1 MNTDIEYMA
10 THKVEDIK
18 EYLNINL
25 NGLTEEEVDESR
37 DKYGSNKV
45 KKEKKK
51 SIVERLA
58 EAFINPFTV
67 VLICLAVVSTVTD
80 IIFPILHMFGNTK
93 KDFNP
98 VTVIIILTMVFV
110 SGVLRFIQESRSGDA
125 AAKLLAMITTT
136 CTVTRQNKSHIEI
149 PLDEVVVGDIVY
161 LSAGDMIPA
170 DVRIIEAKDLFV
182 SQSSLSG

>member
-1 MNTDIEYMA
+1 MNTNIEYMA

-25 NGLTEEEVDESR
+25 SGLTEDEVDESR

-51 SIVERLA
+51 SIPERLA

-125 AAKLLAMITTT
+125 AAKL
-136 CTVTRQNKSHIEI
+136 
-149 PLDEVVVGDIVY
+149 
-161 LSAGDMIPA
+161 
-170 DVRIIEAKDLFV
+170 
-182 SQSSLSG
+182 